1 MPRIVKFMEK
11 ENRMTVARS
20 LGEWGMVKYCLMGT
34 HFQFA
39 RKKDFLGVPT
49 VAQQVEDPT

>member
-1 MPRIVKFMEK
+1 MEK

-20 LGEWGMVKYCLMGT
+20 LGEWGMVKYCLMGI